1 MTLSQRE
8 RYIVIFTVAVVGV
21 LGLDKFFVSPLLARM
36 EEVKI
41 KIEKSES
48 ELADQERDMTNAR
61 RARRKW
67 ATASGGT
74 VKRDAPEVE
83 SQINNTVRNW
93 ANETRM
99 SFTGFRPF
107 GTDKEKGFTR
117 ITYVVTGAGS
127 MEQIGRFLHKI
138 QTAKIPVRIIDLQL
152 SPKTREGVDDLN
164 LSLKLASIIET
175 PDADKPKPAAGQPG
189 SREAS
194 ISWN

>member
-1 MTLSQRE
+1 MTLSKRE
-8 RYIVIFTVAVVGV
+8 RYIVIITVAVVGI
-21 LGLDKFFVSPLLARM
+21 LGLDRFFVSPLLARM
-36 EEVKI
+36 DEAKT
-41 KIEKSES
+41 KIESSER
-48 ELADQERDMTNAR
+48 ELTQQERDITNAR

-83 SQINNTVRNW
+83 SLIAEAVRNW
-93 ANETRM
+93 AGETRM

-127 MEQIGRFLHKI
+127 MEQIGRVLHKI
-138 QTAKIPVRIIDLQL
+138 QTAKIPVRIMDLQI

-164 LSLKLASIIET
+164 VSLKVSSIIET
-175 PDADKPKPAAGQPG
+175 PDADKNKQGHSAQQRDSTA
-189 SREAS
+189 
-194 ISWN
+194 SWN